1 VTLCV
6 LAVLMV
12 ASVASAQG
20 MNDKDLPPP
29 PPDSDPRLPS
39 EVGELPKGG
48 PPGDPKELLKAGGD
62 LIRLRSPLHH
72 PRPTTADASPCGG
85 SLR

>member
-20 MNDKDLPPP
+20 LYDKDLPPRQLRTRGFP
-29 PPDSDPRLPS
+29 G
-39 EVGELPKGG
+39 VGELPKG
-48 PPGDPKELLKAGGD
+48 E
-62 LIRLRSPLHH
+62 SP
-72 PRPTTADASPCGG
+72 
-85 SLR
+85 